1 MAMICGYDLSQH
13 HKWEKTRTVVHVFM
27 TISFHTKLQENIFF
41 QILHVETMAFSIFK
55 GFQRDYLILNGLLR
69 NASFKASTTN

>member
-1 MAMICGYDLSQH
+1 
-13 HKWEKTRTVVHVFM
+13 M